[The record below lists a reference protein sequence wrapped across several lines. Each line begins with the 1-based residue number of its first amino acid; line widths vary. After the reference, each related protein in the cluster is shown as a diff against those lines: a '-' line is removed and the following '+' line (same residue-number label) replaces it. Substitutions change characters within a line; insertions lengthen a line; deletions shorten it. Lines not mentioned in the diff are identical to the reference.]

1 MPLVTMRI
9 MEGRDIN
16 KKRNMV
22 KKVTEAICETL
33 DCPEDAVRISIEEM
47 AAENYSIGGT
57 LIADKK

>member
-9 MEGRDIN
+9 MAGRDTD

-33 DCPEDAVRISIEEM
+33 DCPADAVRISIEEM
-47 AAENYSIGGT
+47 QAENYSIGGT
-57 LIADKK
+57 LIIDKK